1 MTNHIRSWLFLGSMS
16 ILFVIGLATAIN
28 LSNETKNVLKLV
40 SINKQEQDRTTYTD
54 LKIPEQSVIFSS
66 EVALTIAQIPDTHI
80 DVEVNGIL
88 FSKTLE
94 FEDIDL
100 TKVPSDKKFI
110 ANYERNTA
118 GEITKVKYTAQ

>member
-1 MTNHIRSWLFLGSMS
+1 MNNIRSWLFLGSMS

-28 LSNETKNVLKLV
+28 LNNETKNVLKLV
-40 SINKQEQDRTTYTD
+40 SLNNQDKDRTIYTD
-54 LKIPEQSVIFSS
+54 LAIPEESVILSS
-66 EVALTIAQIPDTHI
+66 EVALTIAQIPETQI
-80 DVEVNGIL
+80 DVEVDGIL
-88 FSKTLE
+88 FAKTLE
-94 FEDIDL
+94 FDEIDL